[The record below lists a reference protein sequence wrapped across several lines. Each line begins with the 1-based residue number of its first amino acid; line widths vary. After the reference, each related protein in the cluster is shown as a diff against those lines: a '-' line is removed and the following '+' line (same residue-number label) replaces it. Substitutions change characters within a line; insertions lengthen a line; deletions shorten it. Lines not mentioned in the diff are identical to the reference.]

1 MARLLVLGLL
11 VLLGGCQLLELD
23 RQYTTAQRE
32 LLLVPGTLQG
42 AEQALVALLDPQNRL
57 LAYRIVQPGGLFYF
71 SMPAGDYQLLAFS
84 DRNGN
89 LRLDVEEPYHWLPQ
103 ARTAPFLVQP
113 SAEQRSQLGQLNR
126 LQPEL
131 ASHSPAELP
140 ALDLSQAYRELP
152 RLQHNYLQV
161 VDFDD
166 PRFSPQRISQG
177 AWQPLDFLSEVGY
190 GLYLLEPWNV
200 DKEPIILVHGINSGP
215 PVWRE
220 LAAHIDRERFQLVL
234 FHYPSGL
241 PLNHSAYL
249 LSEALRDV
257 QLRHPPARFHVFAH
271 SMGGLVARRAVQLLS
286 AGGGTDRQC
295 LFLTL
300 ATPWN
305 GHPSAADGIARA
317 PVVAP
322 VWRDLAPGSP
332 YLQTLFATPLPAHIR
347 QWLLVSYSGNSRLLE
362 QPNDGV
368 VPLASQLR
376 SAAQDEA
383 EHLYAMTENHTSILA
398 SPRSQELISR
408 ALGELPSSGCRP

>member
-1 MARLLVLGLL
+1 MARLFVLGLL
-11 VLLGGCQLLELD
+11 ALLGGCQLLELD
-23 RQYTTAQRE
+23 RQYASAQRE
-32 LLLVPGTLQG
+32 LLLIPGTLQG
-42 AEQALVALLDPQNRL
+42 SEQALVALLDRQSRL

-71 SMPAGDYQLLAFS
+71 GMPAGDYQLLAFT

-89 LRLDVEEPYHWLPQ
+89 LRLDADEPRHWLPQ
-103 ARTAPFLVQP
+103 ARTAPFQVQP
-113 SAEQRSQLGQLNR
+113 SVEQRSQLGQLNLLR
-126 LQPEL
+126 LEL
-131 ASHSPAELP
+131 ASHSPTAPP

-166 PRFSPQRISQG
+166 PRFSPQRVSQG

-190 GLYLLEPWNV
+190 GLYLLEPW
-200 DKEPIILVHGINSGP
+200 DAGKEPIVLVHGINSGP

-220 LAAHIDRERFQLVL
+220 LADSIDREHFQLVL

-249 LSEALRDV
+249 LGEALRDV
-257 QLRHPPARFHVFAH
+257 QLRHRPSRFHVFAH

-300 ATPWN
+300 ATPWD

-322 VWRDLAPGSP
+322 VWRDLAPGSQ
-332 YLQTLFATPLPAHIR
+332 YLQSLFATPLPAHVS

-368 VPLASQLR
+368 VPLASELR
-376 SAAQDEA
+376 AAAQDEA
-383 EHLYAMTENHTSILA
+383 QHLFLLAEDHTSILA
-398 SPRSQELISR
+398 SPRSQELIQR
-408 ALGELPSSGCRP
+408 ALSELPDSGCR